1 MVLIPRTVSPFSLW
15 EKELIG
21 AVLQTAH
28 GQSPLPLEK
37 ELIGAV
43 LQTAHGQSPLPLG
56 EG

>member
-15 EKELIG
+15 EKALIG

-43 LQTAHGQSPLPLG
+43 LQTAHDQSPLPLG

>member
-15 EKELIG
+15 
-21 AVLQTAH
+21 V
-28 GQSPLPLEK
+28 K

-56 EG
+56 EGEGPKNNTYPLAEPLT